1 MFNREIEGS
10 QLETHKQT
18 GIGTVVFSPLAQG
31 LLSDK
36 YIHGIPENSR
46 IGRHSLYLHEND
58 VTKEKIDKIIKL
70 NDLAAERGQTLAQM
84 ALAWNLRDD
93 VTSVII
99 GASSTKQVEDNVKAI
114 ENLNFSSQEL
124 NTIENILK
132 Y

>member
-1 MFNREIEGS
+1 MD
-10 QLETHKQT
+10 
-18 GIGTVVFSPLAQG
+18 IGGRLVKIDKISKKITYISP
-31 LLSDK
+31 
-36 YIHGIPENSR
+36 
-46 IGRHSLYLHEND
+46 
-58 VTKEKIDKIIKL
+58 KIDKIIKL

-99 GASSTKQVEDNVKAI
+99 GASSTKQVEDNIKAI